1 MQLEQEQIRKN
12 IPQTQ
17 QGLTLKEYR
26 QMEYLSKVIDE
37 TLRIVNISFVAF
49 RQATTDV
56 MIQGLF
62 ATMFFLIKYKYV
74 GSYHPI
80 V

>member
-56 MIQGLF
+56 EIN
-62 ATMFFLIKYKYV
+62 
-74 GSYHPI
+74 S
-80 V
+80 